1 MRGAI
6 RESFHR
12 PAVEP
17 ASTVARTLNSAGLR
31 CAIGTYLRREAEGQ
45 PVERR
50 KRAKEQSGCDD
61 QDE

>member
-1 MRGAI
+1 MARASGAALMV
-6 RESFHR
+6 S
-12 PAVEP
+12 
-17 ASTVARTLNSAGLR
+17 STVPQSSAGLR